1 MGYVNI
7 DTRKA
12 TVTKIHPFR
21 TAKGH
26 GVDIYLEAKSDDC
39 TVYLQVVV
47 YDEQADTA
55 MQILHVEDTVNVAG
69 VLKFKKYAMKDGQF
83 GYSMI
88 IDKPTLFDKCVFG
101 GRIEQIVPFQPTY
114 KSEQHTPPAAAV
126 PAHAETADHDDEFE
140 FPF

>member
-12 TVTKIHPFR
+12 TVTKLHPFR

-55 MQILHVEDTVNVAG
+55 MQILHVEDSVNVAG
-69 VLKFKKYAMKDGQF
+69 VLKFKKYAMKDGQP

-88 IDKPTLFDKCVFG
+88 VDKPTLFDKCTFG

-114 KSEQHTPPAAAV
+114 QPAYHVTPAVAA
-126 PAHAETADHDDEFE
+126 PSCAETAEQDDESE
-140 FPF
+140 LPF

>member
-12 TVTKIHPFR
+12 TVTKLHPFR

-26 GVDIYLEAKSDDC
+26 GADIYLEAKSDDC

-47 YDEQADTA
+47 YDEQADIA
-55 MQILHVEDTVNVAG
+55 MQKLHVEDSVNVAG
-69 VLKFKKYAMKDGQF
+69 ILKFKKYAMKDGQS

-88 IDKPTLFDKCVFG
+88 IEKPTLFDKCIFG
-101 GRIEQIVPFQPTY
+101 GRIEQIVPFQTTSQPA
-114 KSEQHTPPAAAV
+114 QHGTTTVAA
-126 PAHAETADHDDEFE
+126 PSYAETAEQDDESE
-140 FPF
+140 LPF